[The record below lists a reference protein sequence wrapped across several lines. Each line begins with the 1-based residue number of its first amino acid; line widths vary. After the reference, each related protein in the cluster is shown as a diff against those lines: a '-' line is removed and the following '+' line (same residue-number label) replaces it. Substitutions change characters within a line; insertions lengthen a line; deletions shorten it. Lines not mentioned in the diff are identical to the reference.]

1 MTDRQLD
8 DIITLIC
15 SYGETIEDL
24 ERIKGNIDILIE
36 NMKEDMECEDY
47 E

>member
-8 DIITLIC
+8 DIIALIC
-15 SYGETIEDL
+15 SYGETVEDL
-24 ERIKGNIDILIE
+24 ERIKDNIDILIE
-36 NMKEDMECEDY
+36 NLEDEEA

>member
-24 ERIKGNIDILIE
+24 ERIKDNIDILIE
-36 NMKEDMECEDY
+36 NMKEEMECEDY